1 MKNGQ
6 RAKNIIEHCEK
17 YPKLKLQDLFKFLYQ
32 SAFGCEHMIS
42 SLERATEYIRRES
55 LENEEKKRETLT
67 KNHISSN
74 LIQPLNGNYS
84 RVDLDYLKQGLT
96 AETFGALFYL
106 SAKKEENGLFCLQ
119 EDLELCKHLI
129 EEKLLPFSLEEY
141 INNIEEWKN
150 LGYPAI
156 HHSPAFREEYRPSY
170 RVISN
175 EFIPFLPLF
184 AKIDCALKKGNVHMA
199 IEGGSASGKSTLCAL
214 IEKVY
219 TNICVF
225 HTDDF
230 FLRPTQRTTTRLNE
244 IGGNLDRERFLE
256 EVLIPLKKGERV
268 NYRAYDCYTQTI
280 LDPAVK
286 TPQKLTVTEGAY
298 SLHPDLEKYY
308 NLKIFLDIDKE
319 SQRARILKRNSPAF
333 AKRFFEE
340 WIPLEE
346 KYFTT
351 FNIKEKCDLVIKIT
365 EENF

>member
-6 RAKNIIEHCEK
+6 RAKNIIEHCKK
-17 YPKLKLQDLFKFLYQ
+17 YPKLKLQDLFKYLYQ

-42 SLERATEYIRRES
+42 SLERATEYIKCES
-55 LENEEKKRETLT
+55 LENEEKNRKSST
-67 KNHISSN
+67 NGYISSN

-106 SAKKEENGLFCLQ
+106 SAKKEEKGLFCLQ
-119 EDLELCKHLI
+119 EDLELCKRLI
-129 EEKLLPFSLEEY
+129 EENLLRFNLEEY
-141 INNIEEWKN
+141 INKVEEWKK

-156 HHSPAFREEYRPSY
+156 HHSPIFREEYRPSY

-184 AKIDCALKKGNVHMA
+184 AKIDGELKNGNVRMA

-219 TNICVF
+219 PNICVF

-230 FLRPTQRTTTRLNE
+230 FLRPTQRTTKRLNE

-256 EVLIPLKKGERV
+256 EVLIPLEKGERV
-268 NYRAYDCYTQTI
+268 NYRVYDCYTQTI
-280 LDPAVK
+280 LEPEVK
-286 TPQKLTVTEGAY
+286 TPQKLTITEGAY
-298 SLHPDLEKYY
+298 SLHPDFEKYY
-308 NLKIFLDIDKE
+308 NLKIFLDVDKE
-319 SQRARILKRNSPAF
+319 TQRARILKRNSPTF

-346 KYFTT
+346 KYFTA
-351 FNIKEKCDLVIKIT
+351 FNIKTKCDLVIKIT
-365 EENF
+365 ED